1 MATGASI
8 SMARPYGFATPTQG
22 EAGPMELPTPPARFP
37 SMNRPISITIP
48 HELGAAEARRRIDTG
63 LGKLE
68 KEVAGGL
75 AQVRKHWEGDRMH
88 FTARILG
95 QAVSGRLEVLERA
108 VQMEIELPPFLAMI
122 ADTIKGRLKK
132 EGQLLL
138 EKK

>member
-1 MATGASI
+1 
-8 SMARPYGFATPTQG
+8 
-22 EAGPMELPTPPARFP
+22 
-37 SMNRPISITIP
+37 MNRPVSISIP
-48 HELGAAEARRRIDTG
+48 HELGVAEARRRIDEG

-68 KEVAGGL
+68 KDVAGGL

-88 FTARILG
+88 FSARIMG
-95 QAVSGRLEVLERA
+95 QAVAGRLDVLERSIA
-108 VQMEIELPPFLAMI
+108 MEIDLPPFLAMI